1 MEERGCDQTT
11 VQVYMNERV
20 RGRVIERATK
30 MNRESNDARQRLDTR
45 PVTERRNNDERERER
60 VGEWSH
66 ERKKKMD
73 R

>member
-1 MEERGCDQTT
+1 
-11 VQVYMNERV
+11 MNERV

-45 PVTERRNNDERERER
+45 PVTERRNNDERER

>member
-20 RGRVIERATK
+20 RGKVIERATK

-45 PVTERRNNDERERER
+45 PVTERRNNDERERESR
-60 VGEWSH
+60 GMVAREEEEDG
-66 ERKKKMD
+66 
-73 R
+73 

>member
-45 PVTERRNNDERERER
+45 PVTERRNNDERERESR
-60 VGEWSH
+60 GMVAREEEEDG
-66 ERKKKMD
+66 
-73 R
+73 